1 MADTG
6 ARATPAEQQDPI
18 TDQALASAA
27 GAEPPSVD
35 EAGAATAAAS
45 EETAVGVAARL
56 NSLAAEAAMEAAV
69 RESDSVSLGWILDHL
84 HERAFG
90 IFLLVLS
97 LPVCIPF
104 LYGIPQVVAVP
115 MLVIAAQMAVGR
127 RSPWLP
133 AKLAARSVKV
143 ESLADLARRA
153 GPYLLFFE
161 KLCRPRLV
169 FITMPP
175 TERIVGAFLV
185 VFCISILI
193 PLPAT
198 NTVPGIAVGIA
209 SIGLLQRDG
218 LVTLGGVI
226 LGAAWIV
233 FLISIST
240 VVVEAVSGLF
250 A

>member
-1 MADTG
+1 MTEPAEAAMDAQATPERAPETEATG
-6 ARATPAEQQDPI
+6 A
-18 TDQALASAA
+18 A
-27 GAEPPSVD
+27 GD
-35 EAGAATAAAS
+35 ETL
-45 EETAVGVAARL
+45 GVAGRL
-56 NSLAAEAAMEAAV
+56 DRLAAEAAAEG
-69 RESDSVSLGWILDHL
+69 ESVTLGWVLDSL

-97 LPVCIPF
+97 LPVCIPM
-104 LYGIPQVVAVP
+104 LYGIPQVVALP
-115 MLVIAAQMAVGR
+115 MLLVAAQMAWGR

-133 AKLAARSVKV
+133 QKLSDREIKS

-153 GPYLLFFE
+153 GPWLRFFE
-161 KLCRPRLV
+161 RLSRPRLTFLTLQPADRV
-169 FITMPP
+169 I
-175 TERIVGAFLV
+175 GAFIFI
-185 VFCISILI
+185 FCVSILI

-218 LVTLGGVI
+218 LVTLAGVI

-240 VVVEAVSGLF
+240 VVVDAVASLF